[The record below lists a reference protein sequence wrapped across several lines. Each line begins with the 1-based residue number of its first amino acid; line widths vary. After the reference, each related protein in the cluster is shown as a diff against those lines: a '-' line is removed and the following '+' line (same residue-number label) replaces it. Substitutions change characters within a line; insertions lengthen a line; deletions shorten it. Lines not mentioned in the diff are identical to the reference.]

1 MQYLQEN
8 VGDKVDFLSA
18 DKHNNLLQLDTITF
32 SVHSKAFSKLSKNKV
47 TISLQYFKENRNDEV
62 DFLPADKRQSDTVI
76 LIVCGQVCL
85 NYPK

>member
-1 MQYLQEN
+1 M
-8 VGDKVDFLSA
+8 GDKVDFLSA

-32 SVHSKAFSKLSKNKV
+32 NVHSKAFSKLSKNKV